1 MGLYRSK
8 LYLEHIYSGTMVWWK
23 GERKRSNM
31 GLSAVFPFNQV
42 WISVNQ
48 STIASALIDQQIQ
61 QIQQIQPPPWS
72 PKKKKLA
79 FTWLD
84 EFATFRAAQ
93 SFESTWPHTDC
104 PWNSPVRSLRSA
116 QRSGLSHRS
125 TLWYNIFPPLIDYS
139 FLGPEPMV
147 WHSKHQRLELPKN
160 PRWEDRS
167 TFSETDLLIRCVLP

>member
-1 MGLYRSK
+1 
-8 LYLEHIYSGTMVWWK
+8 
-23 GERKRSNM
+23 M

-48 STIASALIDQQIQ
+48 STIASVLIDQQIQ
-61 QIQQIQPPPWS
+61 QIQPPP
-72 PKKKKLA
+72 

-147 WHSKHQRLELPKN
+147 WHSKHHRLELPKN
-160 PRWEDRS
+160 PRFGEDRS
-167 TFSETDLLIRCVLP
+167 TFSETDLLIRCVLPFHRDVDHP